1 MPSVS
6 IRETERQ
13 QLIEYLPEI
22 VDVYEETD
30 LEDVEE
36 RTEPILDLH
45 GKLES
50 GQTEVDYERETW
62 TEITVGL
69 RQLHWV
75 RPDEHSKNRIGWLRA
90 KLARRA
96 DLSGAQMS
104 YTSNPPIMQYAS
116 GQEPQHPEYS
126 D

>member
-1 MPSVS
+1 MPTVS
-6 IRETERQ
+6 IRGTERQ
-13 QLIEYLPEI
+13 QLLDYLPEI

-36 RTEPILDLH
+36 RAEPIRELQDA
-45 GKLES
+45 LEF
-50 GQTEVDYERETW
+50 GETEIEYDRETW
-62 TEITVGL
+62 SEITVGL

-75 RPDEHSKNRIGWLRA
+75 RPDEYSKNRVGWLRA

-104 YTSNPPIMQYAS
+104 YTSNPPVMQYAS

-126 D
+126 